1 VWWVT
6 RFSDRRNIVVIAD
19 EAHRSQYDF
28 IDGFAKPM
36 RDALPKASFIGFTGT
51 PIESGDKNTQAVFGD
66 LASQARHQL
75 VSQVYHSRCRAPWS
89 LTFTTSCNRRKGN
102 ADRFGTCRVARR
114 GMGGTSGLKS
124 YYSRRRR

>member
-1 VWWVT
+1 M
-6 RFSDRRNIVVIAD
+6 IVIAD

-28 IDGFAKPM
+28 IDGFAKHM

-75 VSQVYHSRCRAPWS
+75 VSKLTIRA
-89 LTFTTSCNRRKGN
+89 
-102 ADRFGTCRVARR
+102 VARR
-114 GMGGTSGLKS
+114 GH
-124 YYSRRRR
+124 